1 MASYG
6 ALLVGWYS
14 IVHHGLGG
22 ITRIHE
28 AEDKGRELIAQG
40 APIWFVPEL
49 DDRPRADRGELIR
62 WAKKRGANPST
73 GKQENGAENGADR
86 A

>member
-14 IVHHGLGG
+14 IIKGLGG
-22 ITRIHE
+22 FGVRMHE
-28 AEDKGRELIAQG
+28 AESLGLELMAKG

-49 DDRPRADRGELIR
+49 DNRPRADKGELIR
-62 WAKKRGANPST
+62 WAKKRGAGMASEKLAAVN
-73 GKQENGAENGADR
+73 KE
-86 A
+86 